1 MILAYESSECTLI
14 SLWDRVNIKNISV
27 LILFS
32 VIQRDTNHLQNAN
45 VTSINTEN
53 EAKMDFSSHTDKTE
67 SCSLEEI
74 KTKSQEKQS
83 PISSKGKYD
92 LRPSTLVPRDY
103 GEEEEEES
111 AEKKKVEAV
120 IDLTEDDE
128 VGVEARE
135 SKPVET
141 KAGLPSKDDS
151 SMRSW
156 RLCHSLRQI
165 SSRTVWH
172 IYSCTYNREQNSILS
187 TPCYFNFISFTL
199 VKLTFPPQKKKQKKQ
214 KKHVVSWLHEFLAKC
229 RQLWGGSLV

>member
-1 MILAYESSECTLI
+1 MILACESSECTLN
-14 SLWDRVNIKNISV
+14 SLWDRVNINNISV
-27 LILFS
+27 LILLS

-45 VTSINTEN
+45 MTSINTEN
-53 EAKMDFSSHTDKTE
+53 KAKMDFSSHTDKTE

-128 VGVEARE
+128 VEVERKE

-141 KAGLPSKDDS
+141 KPGLPSKDDS
-151 SMRSW
+151 GMRSW
-156 RLCHSLRQI
+156 RLCHSLSKM
-165 SSRTVWH
+165 SSRTLWLV
-172 IYSCTYNREQNSILS
+172 YSCTYNREQNLIFS
-187 TPCYFNFISFTL
+187 TPCYYNFISYTVL
-199 VKLTFPPQKKKQKKQ
+199 KLTYLPPPLPPEKKQNKAKQNKQ
-214 KKHVVSWLHEFLAKC
+214 KTMLNF
-229 RQLWGGSLV
+229 